1 MRKLILASALLGLSI
16 SAFGQSTKLTLPTSE
31 NSNAVAAPTS
41 VLKQKDVINKKF
53 EDDKDITDARLKADS
68 GSLSRYSLK
77 VSLSYSG
84 PPVGDLGNP
93 NQPNPDGSI
102 CACETSLGGSI
113 GARYRF
119 DSKSALSV
127 GTGVNALTPFQGV
140 KRYDVKNPFVSY
152 DRNARVGDVQM
163 RNGVSATYVTN
174 QTYRDIGE
182 YAGLGYDASFLYN
195 IGTTGLG
202 VGIDGSFN
210 YYLFDRGPDM
220 ANKKELTTGRYSLG
234 FYPQVKYNFTD
245 KWNMYSSLA
254 LNFNNPRGTEDAS
267 VLWNRTLSS
276 RVGMGY
282 AFTRDIYFAPYI
294 NYYPKSFTADSTTVN
309 FSTTFS
315 IL

>member
-1 MRKLILASALLGLSI
+1 MRKLILASALIGLSI
-16 SAFGQSTKLTLPTSE
+16 NAFGQSSKLALPTSA
-31 NSNAVAAPTS
+31 NTNDPAASSS
-41 VLKQKDVINKKF
+41 VLKQSDVINKKF
-53 EDDKDITDARLKADS
+53 EEDKDITDARLKADS

-84 PPVGDLGNP
+84 PPVGDLSNE

-152 DRNARVGDVQM
+152 DRNARAGDVQM

-195 IGTTGLG
+195 IGTSGVG
-202 VGIDGSFN
+202 VGIDGSIN
-210 YYLFDRGPDM
+210 YYLFDRGPDQR
-220 ANKKELTTGRYSLG
+220 NKKELTTGRYSLG
-234 FYPQVKYNFTD
+234 FYPQVKYNFSD
-245 KWNMYSSLA
+245 KLNMYSSLA